1 MLFRSDKEQERR
13 FKSRIDDPTKRWK
26 LSPMDLESRNRWQ
39 DYSRAKDDMLVH
51 TDIDQAKWYVV
62 NSDNK
67 KRAHLNCIAH
77 LLSLLPYKDL
87 APKKMKLPKRKR
99 ELREGYARP
108 PQNTQNFV
116 PEIY

>member
-1 MLFRSDKEQERR
+1 
-13 FKSRIDDPTKRWK
+13 TKRWK

-39 DYSRAKDDMLVH
+39 DYSRAKDYMLVH
-51 TDIDQAKWYVV
+51 TDIDQARWYVV
-62 NSDNK
+62 NSDVK

-77 LLSLLPYKDL
+77 LLSLFAYQEV
-87 APKKMKLPKRKR
+87 APKKMKLPRRKA

-108 PQNTQNFV
+108 PLDRQNFV